1 MNVLIEG
8 FTFPGVESAA
18 GVALGNYLGVEEFM
32 DFVLGRDGATLR
44 LFSNIAFLLSRSVP
58 GETTRM
64 AICVIEKFV
73 GQSAD
78 RLFAHPHIELITAG
92 LINCMHDVDKK
103 DYEAYCILT
112 DMLKHPAA
120 SKVVLAGSNV
130 SKMIQASGEILS
142 SKRSAPLLRAACCDL
157 LLALADATEPS
168 IILLAAPEV
177 VPKVVAGLCAT
188 KIGKKLLDN
197 LIPLLQ
203 WKPELVSEVSL
214 AYKRVWVSTQ
224 IRRARVKEREAKV
237 SRNRRL
243 VGAGSQGV
251 GKLWKQHRFCDLT
264 IQSKHVTRLRA
275 ADRGR

>member
-1 MNVLIEG
+1 MIPADSTANS
-8 FTFPGVESAA
+8 PGCSTRGTPWRTTQYTPQGRAHP
-18 GVALGNYLGVEEFM
+18 GDILG
-32 DFVLGRDGATLR
+32 T
-44 LFSNIAFLLSRSVP
+44 P
-58 GETTRM
+58 H
-64 AICVIEKFV
+64 V